1 MNIDRDTYEAWLL
14 DRLEGRL
21 TAEQER
27 ALDAFLAA
35 NPDLPVALGELPS
48 IDAGA
53 ASFGDLAS
61 LKRTYPPQGLPDAA
75 RINDFLIARGE
86 GDLTA
91 EQLKALERFLFE
103 HPEQER
109 AARLVAAARIAPADV
124 SLPAKAK
131 LEKHFPPVG
140 MPDRERISDFLIA
153 AAEGDLDVA
162 QRKALSGLIATDATL
177 QREERL
183 VKAARITND
192 AVVFAAKDKLKKPG
206 GRVVPLWSFGAPL
219 VRYAAAACLLLL
231 LGMAWWTLRDGGAVK
246 LETAQEVNPQPAPVT
261 PQEGTA
267 PKGTNVMEEDK
278 PEAVMPGSKA
288 PAIAPTPRRSS
299 GSTPH
304 SPAPAPLPTPA
315 PEEPTLAQRPV
326 PQTPEPAEAVLPE
339 ASVPVEA
346 PRQLAAAPPARA
358 AGTPARTV
366 GELFTAGV
374 RERMLD
380 EPAANDRPLNG
391 SDAVAFADKGL
402 KGLTGGAGGVQV
414 QRTAKR
420 NRFKIRL
427 GEGLAFSGSIGR

>member
-86 GDLTA
+86 GDLSA

-124 SLPAKAK
+124 SLPARAK

-140 MPDRERISDFLIA
+140 MPDRARITDFLIA

-183 VKAARITND
+183 VKAARITKE
-192 AVVFAAKDKLKKPG
+192 AVVFPAKDKLKKQK

-231 LGMAWWTLRDGGAVK
+231 MGMAWWTSRDGGAAK

-267 PKGTNVMEEDK
+267 PKGMNATEERK
-278 PEAVMPGSKA
+278 PEAVVPGSVA
-288 PAIAPTPRRSS
+288 PASAPVPRRSS
-299 GSTPH
+299 GSMPE

-315 PEEPTLAQRPV
+315 PDEPTLAQSPA
-326 PQTPEPAEAVLPE
+326 PKAPTPAEAVSPDTP
-339 ASVPVEA
+339 SPVEA
-346 PRQLAAAPPARA
+346 PQQLAAAAPARA

-366 GELFTAGV
+366 GELLMAGV
-374 RERMLD
+374 RERVLD
-380 EPAANDRPLNG
+380 EPAVDDRPLNG
-391 SDAVAFADKGL
+391 GDAVALADKGL

-420 NRFKIRL
+420 DRFKVRL